1 MSTLEEKFI
10 NLYSFKQK
18 KYSEIETE
26 LNITRQRVQELY
38 TKTRYM
44 TEYIQNIR
52 SKFKDERQKAF
63 NNDFRKFFEW
73 YEDQNQEC
81 GYCGISQEDLYIIF
95 QEERL
100 LPLNDAFKRS
110 SGTLEI
116 ERRDSANNSY
126 EKNNII
132 LACPLCNNAKSN
144 LIDEDSWNIIF
155 VPAMQAYYEKLLLQC
170 NKTRNESE

>member
-1 MSTLEEKFI
+1 MR
-10 NLYSFKQK
+10 
-18 KYSEIETE
+18 E
-26 LNITRQRVQELY
+26 L
-38 TKTRYM
+38 
-44 TEYIQNIR
+44 
-52 SKFKDERQKAF
+52 
-63 NNDFRKFFEW
+63 DFRNCCLDFW
-73 YEDQNQEC
+73 
-81 GYCGISQEDLYIIF
+81 GGIDLYIIF